1 MTYDEKNTWVFG
13 VIAIVG
19 YAVYLTLVLPQ
30 LAANAPSDV
39 AYQWPMVWTIVGAIG
54 AGVVGGIVLGIF
66 AGKGGTERDE
76 RDRQIER
83 FGDRVGNG
91 FVVIGGVGA
100 LLLALL
106 SAEHFWIA
114 NLLYLCFVISAVL
127 QVIAKV
133 VAYRRGLQSW

>member
-1 MTYDEKNTWVFG
+1 
-13 VIAIVG
+13 
-19 YAVYLTLVLPQ
+19 
-30 LAANAPSDV
+30 
-39 AYQWPMVWTIVGAIG
+39 MVWTIVGAIA
-54 AGVVGGIVLGIF
+54 AGIVGGIVLGISS
-66 AGKGGTERDE
+66 GKGGAQRDE

-100 LLLALL
+100 LVLALL
-106 SAEHFWIA
+106 SADHFWIA

-127 QVIAKV
+127 QVVAKV